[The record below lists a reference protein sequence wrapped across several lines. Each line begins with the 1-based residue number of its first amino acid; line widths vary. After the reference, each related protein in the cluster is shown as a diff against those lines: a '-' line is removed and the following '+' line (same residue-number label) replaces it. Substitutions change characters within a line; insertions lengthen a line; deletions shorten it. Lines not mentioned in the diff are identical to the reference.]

1 MATRAATPMW
11 HGWGFENATLSVAPS
26 PDNAR
31 AVALILSVG
40 GEHRVL
46 AEFFS
51 EWDAEDCMAFL
62 DGAFRMTAEAN
73 ADLVARFTSPGGGT
87 HDATP

>member
-1 MATRAATPMW
+1 MTTPAPEW
-11 HGWGFENATLSVAPS
+11 HGWGFEGTTLSVAPS

-31 AVALILSVG
+31 AVALILSRD

-51 EWDAEDCMAFL
+51 DWDAADCMAFL
-62 DGAFRMTAEAN
+62 DGAFSLTADAN
-73 ADLVARFTSPGGGT
+73 AGLLVKIAALGG
-87 HDATP
+87 

>member
-1 MATRAATPMW
+1 MATRAATPAW
-11 HGWGFENATLSVAPS
+11 HGWGFGDVTLSVAPS

-31 AVALILSVG
+31 AVALILTEK

-62 DGAFRMTAEAN
+62 DGAFRLTGEAN
-73 ADLVARFTSPGGGT
+73 EGLMRRVAELGG
-87 HDATP
+87 

>member
-1 MATRAATPMW
+1 MARVSATPQW
-11 HGWGFENATLSVAPS
+11 HGWGFEDTTLSVAPS

-31 AVALILSVG
+31 AVALILSRG

-46 AEFFS
+46 GEFFS

-62 DGAFRMTAEAN
+62 DGAFRLTAEAN
-73 ADLVARFTSPGGGT
+73 VALVERINASAGGS
-87 HDATP
+87 

>member
-1 MATRAATPMW
+1 MARSATPSW
-11 HGWGFENATLSVAPS
+11 HGWGYGDTTLSVAPS

-31 AVALILSVG
+31 AVALILSNN

-51 EWDAEDCMAFL
+51 EWDADDCMTFL
-62 DGAFRMTAEAN
+62 DSAFGLTAQANEA
-73 ADLVARFTSPGGGT
+73 LVQRVVELGG
-87 HDATP
+87 